1 MKKQVRL
8 AAFVASL
15 TRAFDAR
22 VDARVRCWTAVSPI
36 LPRAPSA
43 RRPRLTRTRF
53 FFGMRFTRLPPG
65 ILWRPNS
72 PSTR

>member
-22 VDARVRCWTAVSPI
+22 VDARVRCWTGSFTDPSSGTLCSPT
-36 LPRAPSA
+36 PADQTS
-43 RRPRLTRTRF
+43 F
-53 FFGMRFTRLPPG
+53 FFGMRFT
-65 ILWRPNS
+65 
-72 PSTR
+72 